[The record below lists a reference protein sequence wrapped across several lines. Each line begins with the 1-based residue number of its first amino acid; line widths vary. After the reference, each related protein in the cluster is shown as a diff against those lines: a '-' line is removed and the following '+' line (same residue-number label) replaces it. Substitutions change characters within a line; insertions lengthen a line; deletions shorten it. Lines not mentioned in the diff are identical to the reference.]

1 MNKNSL
7 KRALMIMTVAGAVAS
22 CGEQTSQ
29 EKATLD
35 VSQIDTTVNPT
46 EDFYQFANK
55 GWMEENPLPG
65 DESRFGS
72 FDLLRKETNKKV
84 NELVTELAKGTYEHG
99 TYEQKISDF
108 YTQGMDTVKI
118 NKMGIEPL
126 KGEFAMIDAIED
138 IEGVNKQISHFHL
151 NGIGTLFGFY
161 GSADAKNSEMNIAQ
175 IGQGGLGMNRDYY
188 VEDNERSQVLRDEYV
203 KHMTAMFEL
212 SGVAADEAKMKAERI
227 MELETRLAKASMT
240 LLERRDPHKTY
251 NKTDLA
257 GVKEMTPNFNW
268 NGYFDVMGLGDP
280 GDINVGQPKFF
291 AEVNTMLDQVPVDT
305 WKDYFRWNLLNSTAN
320 YLSDGFVEQHFHF
333 YGKIMTGSEEMKPRW
348 RRVLATTNGALGEV
362 IGKKFVEKHFPPE
375 AKERMVSLVENLR
388 EALGQRINNL
398 EWMSGETKERAQEK
412 LATMNVK
419 IGYPDKWEDFSN
431 LEVQDDAYVLNV
443 LRSRKFSRQKNLE
456 EIGKPVNKDEWFF
469 PPQTVNAYYAPSL
482 NEICFP
488 AGILQPPFFYIDG
501 DDAINYGA
509 IGAVIGHEMTHGFDD
524 KGRLYD
530 KEGNLNEW
538 WTAEDAEKF
547 NTRAEVLVDQ
557 FNQITI
563 IDELKADG
571 KLSLGENIADL
582 GGLSIAYTAFQN
594 ASENKEQPTVEGY
607 TPEQRFFLSWARVWA
622 QNIRDKEM
630 IRLTKEDVHSLG
642 VNRVN
647 GPLKNMQA
655 FYNAFGVEPGDQMYL
670 PAESRALIW

>member
-1 MNKNSL
+1 MNTNSL
-7 KRALMIMTVAGAVAS
+7 KRALMFLTVAGVVAS
-22 CGEQTSQ
+22 CGEQTTKK
-29 EKATLD
+29 EATLD
-35 VSQIDTTVNPT
+35 VSQIDSTVNPA
-46 EDFYQFANK
+46 EDFYQFANN
-55 GWMEENPLPG
+55 GWMQENPLPD

-72 FDLLRKETNKKV
+72 FDLLRKSTNKKV
-84 NELVTELAKGTYEHG
+84 NELVVDLSKGDYEHG

-108 YTQGMDTVKI
+108 YGQGMDTVKI
-118 NKMGIEPL
+118 NKMGLEPL
-126 KGEFAMIDAIED
+126 KGEFALIDAIED
-138 IEGVNKQISHFHL
+138 LEGVNKQVSHFHL

-175 IGQGGLGMNRDYY
+175 LGQGGLGMNRDYY
-188 VEDNERSQVLRDEYV
+188 VEDNERSQMLRDEYV
-203 KHMTAMFEL
+203 KHIAAMFQL
-212 SGVAADEAKMKAERI
+212 SGVTADEAKDKAARI

-251 NKTDLA
+251 NKKDLA
-257 GVKEMTPNFNW
+257 GVKEMTPNFDW

-291 AEVNTMLDQVPVDT
+291 AEVNEMLPEVPVET

-320 YLSDGFVEQHFHF
+320 YLNDEFVEQNFHF
-333 YGKIMTGSEEMKPRW
+333 YGKIMTGSEVMKPRW
-348 RRVLATTNGALGEV
+348 RRVLSTTNGALGEV
-362 IGKKFVEKHFPPE
+362 IGKKFVEKHFPPQ
-375 AKERMVSLVENLR
+375 AKERMVTLVENLR
-388 EALGQRINNL
+388 GALGQRINNL
-398 EWMSGETKERAQEK
+398 EWMSDDTKERAQEK

-431 LEVQDDAYVLNV
+431 LEVEDDAYVLNV
-443 LRSRKFSRQKNLE
+443 LRSRKFQRQKNLD

-488 AGILQPPFFYIDG
+488 AGILQPPFFYLEG

-547 NTRAEVLVDQ
+547 NKRAEVLVDQ

-563 IDELKADG
+563 IDDLKADG
-571 KLSLGENIADL
+571 ELSLGENIADL

-594 ASENKEQPTVEGY
+594 ASETKEQPTVEGY
-607 TPEQRFFLSWARVWA
+607 KPNQRFFLSWARVWA
-622 QNIRDKEM
+622 QNIREKEM

-647 GPLKNMQA
+647 GPLKNIKA
-655 FYNAFGVEPGDQMYL
+655 FHNAFGVEPGDEMYL